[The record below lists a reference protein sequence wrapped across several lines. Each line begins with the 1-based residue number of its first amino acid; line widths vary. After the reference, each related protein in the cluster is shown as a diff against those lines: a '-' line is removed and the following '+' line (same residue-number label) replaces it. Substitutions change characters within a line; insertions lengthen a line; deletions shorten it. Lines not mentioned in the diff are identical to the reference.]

1 MCVCLQDFKQKFN
14 EQQKK
19 HSVMLAEGRKINEL
33 TYIDV
38 DNDLGEKLSTIID
51 RWFDLGRA
59 FDQWFEDMIEA
70 QDNFEQW
77 ETQLTDFIKELA
89 ESDKNNLL
97 PVMLEPSKLQSQVD
111 KAQVMFIL
119 C

>member
-1 MCVCLQDFKQKFN
+1 MYLQDFKQKKYN
-14 EQQKK
+14 EQQK
-19 HSVMLAEGRKINEL
+19 HSAMLAEGRKINEL

-51 RWFDLGRA
+51 KWFDLGRA
-59 FDQWFEDMIEA
+59 FDQWLEDMMEA
-70 QDNFEQW
+70 QDNFKQW
-77 ETQLTDFIKELA
+77 DTQLKDFGEKLVA
-89 ESDKNNLL
+89 SNKSNPL